1 MVAAIADIELPRAEW
16 SELIPTIMENTK
28 TDNPEN
34 VKRSSLLAI
43 GYICESADPNDPNI

>member
-1 MVAAIADIELPRAEW
+1 
-16 SELIPTIMENTK
+16 MENTK

-43 GYICESADPNDPNI
+43 GYISESADPNDPNILSQAIVYFDCCCS